1 MHAFQGHTG
10 REGTMSATNNQHL
23 EQGPEAGL
31 MPTYSNWSG
40 ILVPCIICPSFL
52 ATEPQF
58 FFGNS
63 HSLTY
68 LSLLTRGSED
78 GAYLFGSRAGLVTP
92 APIN

>member
-1 MHAFQGHTG
+1 
-10 REGTMSATNNQHL
+10 MSATNNQHL

-40 ILVPCIICPSFL
+40 ILVPCIICPSLL

-58 FFGNS
+58 FFGDS

-68 LSLLTRGSED
+68 LPYSLGVLKVGLTSS
-78 GAYLFGSRAGLVTP
+78 ALGLGL
-92 APIN
+92 